1 MQINAEISISTPKFI
16 NVKAEQWRPD
26 SPNIENGA
34 AHRFLLGKKS
44 GG

>member
-26 SPNIENGA
+26 SPNVENG
-34 AHRFLLGKKS
+34 AHRFLLRRKS